1 MRSLHFALASTSL
14 CIAFAGCLP
23 SSTDEPQDVSGQL
36 TPVKSPVSA
45 QTRASQAHQAIDL
58 LTDAD
63 IREITGKTLA
73 RKTPTSGSFMNAA
86 EFELSGDNGVDASI
100 VVGVMN
106 SGGSP
111 YFKKCLAQAVS
122 ATVPNLGDGAISP
135 ETDHIIAVQGD
146 TLVEVQYIGISP
158 AQPGVVNRLV
168 ERILSRLK

>member
-1 MRSLHFALASTSL
+1 MRSLHIALASGSVCVIL
-14 CIAFAGCLP
+14 AGCLP
-23 SSTDEPQDVSGQL
+23 SSSEDPQVVSGEL
-36 TPVKSPVSA
+36 TQAKSPILA
-45 QTRASQAHQAIDL
+45 KAGPLQAHQAIDL

-73 RKTPTSGSFMNAA
+73 RRSATKGSFMNAG

-106 SGGSP
+106 SGGRP
-111 YFKKCLAQAVS
+111 YFNKCLSQAAN

-135 ETDHIIAVQGD
+135 ENDHIIAVQGD
-146 TLVEVQYIGISP
+146 TLVEVQYIGIAQ

-168 ERILSRLK
+168 ERIFTRLK